1 MSQQFFKG
9 IKSQEEGKE
18 LFRKLCKKYHPDKV
32 GGSEEEF
39 KELYRQYVEFQ
50 QQFQKEA
57 SQNKEPPSMEEF
69 LISLQEQYLEEYNL
83 TKSVLRLIFK
93 YKK

>member
-1 MSQQFFKG
+1 MSQQYFKG

-39 KELYRQYVEFQ
+39 KELYRQYVQFQQEFQ
-50 QQFQKEA
+50 QEFQ
-57 SQNKEPPSMEEF
+57 QNKEPQPMEEF
-69 LISLQEQYLEEYNL
+69 LISLQEQYPEEYNL
-83 TKSVLRLIFK
+83 TKSVLGLIFK